1 MLLQQ
6 ILNVFLRIIENQCY
20 ISSGFY
26 FLHKP
31 YIKIICMLSGIY
43 KVKKQPFFLAAW
55 WPWVFASLLFGS
67 ITISQA
73 AELNSISIESGPGQ
87 PLLAQLSLN
96 HVTPDTDISCFSLKQ
111 SPADAQ
117 VNLEYTTLGNQ
128 QASLILWSE
137 SVVASVQS
145 LTLIDRCQHTQQT
158 LTIHADNT
166 VTVSNATPPK
176 ESIPPATQGVTAVTE
191 DIPSEPV
198 PTIPV
203 EAYTALQ
210 AQINELQDGF
220 KQLQTKSDML
230 YASNLAQANIL
241 ASLKTQLTQ
250 LQNENH
256 LLRTLVMALG
266 FGLIASGFFFADW
279 LRRNSA
285 APKVIKSRKLQN
297 SGSSSRTDTATG
309 PATRPGQHFTPTMHP
324 ESLQATNPVTQPP
337 SQGKSTSRLKSVPM
351 HANDDTVAP
360 YLVPQKL
367 SSQQS
372 TQAVMQDA
380 SRLFTHGR
388 VNQAIEHLQ
397 QHLTQH
403 PKCSPW
409 MWLYLLDLLSKE
421 GKQQEFDIVAGECRK
436 HFNLNVE
443 HSPDLKQQGIESFPR
458 VMKALQQAWGTPQ
471 VIALID
477 DLVYNTRLVPR
488 MGFERSVFEDL
499 MLLKE
504 IACQTQNLP
513 AVPPAPK
520 SAHQGEDH
528 LSGNLRELQQL
539 SEDIYVLAPAE
550 HTPFQY
556 WTDFT
561 FELDEAS
568 TLRKSA

>member
-1 MLLQQ
+1 
-6 ILNVFLRIIENQCY
+6 
-20 ISSGFY
+20 
-26 FLHKP
+26 
-31 YIKIICMLSGIY
+31 MLSGIH
-43 KVKKQPFFLAAW
+43 KVKKQHYLHAAHGW
-55 WPWVFASLLFGS
+55 LWLFASLL
-67 ITISQA
+67 ITLIPLSQA
-73 AELNSISIESGPGQ
+73 AELNTVSIESSPGQ
-87 PLLAQLSLN
+87 PLLAQLALN
-96 HVTPDTDISCFSLKQ
+96 NVLPDTDISCFSLRQ
-111 SPADAQ
+111 SPNDAQ
-117 VNLEYTTLGNQ
+117 VHLEYTTLGNQ
-128 QASLILWSE
+128 QGSLILWSE
-137 SVVASVQS
+137 SAVASVQS
-145 LTLIDRCQHTQQT
+145 FTLLDRCQHTQQT

-166 VTVSNATPPK
+166 VTVTNAVTPKDSTPPT
-176 ESIPPATQGVTAVTE
+176 TQVMPVAAE
-191 DIPSEPV
+191 EMPLEQV

-203 EAYTALQ
+203 EAYTILQ
-210 AQINELQDGF
+210 AQINDLQENF
-220 KQLQTKSDML
+220 KQLQTKSDVL
-230 YASNLAQANIL
+230 YASNLTQANIL
-241 ASLKTQLTQ
+241 ATLKTQLTQ

-266 FGLIASGFFFADW
+266 LALIASGFFFADW
-279 LRRNSA
+279 LRRNTA
-285 APKVIKSRKLQN
+285 APKVIKPRKSLN
-297 SGSSSRTDTATG
+297 SESSARTDNATG
-309 PATRPGQHFTPTMHP
+309 PATRPGQHFSSTLPPGNFH
-324 ESLQATNPVTQPP
+324 ATNPATEPP
-337 SQGKSTSRLKSVPM
+337 GQGKPASRLKSVPM

-360 YLVPQKL
+360 HLVPQKL

-388 VNQAIEHLQ
+388 VNQAIEHLR
-397 QHLTQH
+397 QHLAKH

-421 GKQQEFDIVAGECRK
+421 GKQQEFAIVAGECRK
-436 HFNLNVE
+436 HFNLHVE
-443 HSPDLKQQGIESFPR
+443 HTPDLKQQGIESFPR

-477 DLVYNTRLVPR
+477 DLVYNTRMVPR

-513 AVPPAPK
+513 AIPPAAK
-520 SAHQGEDH
+520 SSHAGEEA

-539 SEDIYVLAPAE
+539 SEDIYDLAPAE

>member
-1 MLLQQ
+1 MH
-6 ILNVFLRIIENQCY
+6 
-20 ISSGFY
+20 SS
-26 FLHKP
+26 LAR
-31 YIKIICMLSGIY
+31 
-43 KVKKQPFFLAAW
+43 VKKQFFLMTASGW
-55 WPWVFASLLFGS
+55 LWLFASLLMAFNPA
-67 ITISQA
+67 SQA
-73 AELNSISIESGPGQ
+73 AELSSISIESSPGQ
-87 PLLAQLSLN
+87 ALLAQLSLN
-96 HVTPDTDISCFSLKQ
+96 HVLPDTDVTCFSLKQ
-111 SPADAQ
+111 SPSDLQAH
-117 VNLEYTTLGNQ
+117 LEYTTLGNQ
-128 QASLILWSE
+128 QGSLIIWSE
-137 SVVASVQS
+137 NAVANVQS
-145 LTLIDRCQHTQQT
+145 LTLIDRCQRTQQT

-166 VTVSNATPPK
+166 VTVATGAPQNTTLN
-176 ESIPPATQGVTAVTE
+176 PATAPATEEVPAVTE
-191 DIPSEPV
+191 ESPAPA
-198 PTIPV
+198 PGIPV

-210 AQINELQDGF
+210 AQINDLQDHF
-220 KQLQTKSDML
+220 KQLQTKSDVL

-241 ASLKTQLTQ
+241 ATLKTQLTQ

-256 LLRTLVMALG
+256 LLRTLVIALG
-266 FGLIASGFFFADW
+266 LALIASGFFFADW
-279 LRRNSA
+279 LRKNA
-285 APKVIKSRKLQN
+285 ASPKVIKSRN
-297 SGSSSRTDTATG
+297 SSRKNASTSPAEQASG
-309 PATRPGQHFTPTMHP
+309 PATRPMTGQQGP
-324 ESLQATNPVTQPP
+324 STQPP
-337 SQGKSTSRLKSVPM
+337 GNLDAHHPATQPPAQPRTASRLKSVPM

-397 QHLTQH
+397 QHLTKH

-409 MWLYLLDLLSKE
+409 MWLYLLDLLAKE

-443 HSPDLKQQGIESFPR
+443 HAPDSKQQGIESFPR
-458 VMKALQQAWGTPQ
+458 VTKALQQAWGTPQ

-513 AVPPAPK
+513 AIPPAASSVHAEEAP
-520 SAHQGEDH
+520 
-528 LSGNLRELQQL
+528 LNGNLRELQQL
-539 SEDIYVLAPAE
+539 SEDIYDLAPAE

-561 FELDEAS
+561 FELDEPS
-568 TLRKSA
+568 ILRKSA

>member
-1 MLLQQ
+1 M
-6 ILNVFLRIIENQCY
+6 
-20 ISSGFY
+20 
-26 FLHKP
+26 H
-31 YIKIICMLSGIY
+31 LSLVR
-43 KVKKQPFFLAAW
+43 VKKQFFLMTASGW
-55 WPWVFASLLFGS
+55 LWLFASLLMAFNPA
-67 ITISQA
+67 SQA
-73 AELNSISIESGPGQ
+73 AELSSISIESSPGQ
-87 PLLAQLSLN
+87 ALLAQLSLN
-96 HVTPDTDISCFSLKQ
+96 HVLPDTDVSCFSLKQ
-111 SPADAQ
+111 SPSDLQAH
-117 VNLEYTTLGNQ
+117 LEYTTLGNQ
-128 QASLILWSE
+128 QGSLIIWSE
-137 SVVASVQS
+137 NAVANVQL
-145 LTLIDRCQHTQQT
+145 LTLIDRCQRTQQA

-166 VTVSNATPPK
+166 VTVATGAPQNTTLNPA
-176 ESIPPATQGVTAVTE
+176 PAPATEAAPAVTE
-191 DIPSEPV
+191 EAPAPA
-198 PTIPV
+198 PAIPV

-210 AQINELQDGF
+210 AQINDLQDHF
-220 KQLQTKSDML
+220 KQLQTKSDVL

-241 ASLKTQLTQ
+241 ATLKTQLTQ

-256 LLRTLVMALG
+256 LLRTLVIALG
-266 FGLIASGFFFADW
+266 LALIASGFFFADW
-279 LRRNSA
+279 LRKNA
-285 APKVIKSRKLQN
+285 ASPKVIKSRNPSRKN
-297 SGSSSRTDTATG
+297 ASTSSAEQASG
-309 PATRPGQHFTPTMHP
+309 PATRPMTGQQGP
-324 ESLQATNPVTQPP
+324 STQPP
-337 SQGKSTSRLKSVPM
+337 GNLDAHHPATQPPVQPRSASRLKSVPM

-397 QHLTQH
+397 QHLTKH

-409 MWLYLLDLLSKE
+409 MWLYLLDLLAKE

-443 HSPDLKQQGIESFPR
+443 HAPDSKQQGIESFPR
-458 VMKALQQAWGTPQ
+458 VTKALQQAWGTPQ

-513 AVPPAPK
+513 AIPPAAS
-520 SAHQGEDH
+520 SAHAEEAP
-528 LSGNLRELQQL
+528 LNGNLRELQQL
-539 SEDIYVLAPAE
+539 SEDIYDLAPAE

-561 FELDEAS
+561 FELDEPS
-568 TLRKSA
+568 VLRKSA

>member
-1 MLLQQ
+1 
-6 ILNVFLRIIENQCY
+6 
-20 ISSGFY
+20 
-26 FLHKP
+26 
-31 YIKIICMLSGIY
+31 MLSGIY
-43 KVKKQPFFLAAW
+43 KVKKQHYFITAHGWLW
-55 WPWVFASLLFGS
+55 LFASLLIAFNP
-67 ITISQA
+67 ISQA
-73 AELNSISIESGPGQ
+73 AELNTVSIESSPGQ

-96 HVTPDTDISCFSLKQ
+96 NVLPDTDVSCFSLKQ
-111 SPADAQ
+111 SPTDAQ
-117 VNLEYTTLGNQ
+117 VNLEYTTLSNQ
-128 QASLILWSE
+128 QGLLVLWSE
-137 SVVASVQS
+137 SAVTNVQS
-145 LTLIDRCQHTQQT
+145 LTLLDRCQHTQQT

-166 VTVSNATPPK
+166 VTVS
-176 ESIPPATQGVTAVTE
+176 TAVTPKE
-191 DIPSEPV
+191 PLQPTIQMAPVAAEEAPSESV
-198 PTIPV
+198 QTIPV
-203 EAYTALQ
+203 EAYTTLQ
-210 AQINELQDGF
+210 AQINDLQDSF
-220 KQLQTKSDML
+220 KQLQTKSDVL

-241 ASLKTQLTQ
+241 ATLKTQLTQ

-256 LLRTLVMALG
+256 LLRTLVIALG
-266 FGLIASGFFFADW
+266 LALIASGFFFADW
-279 LRRNSA
+279 LRRNA
-285 APKVIKSRKLQN
+285 DAPKVIKSRKPRN
-297 SGSSSRTDTATG
+297 NESTARTENALG
-309 PATRPGQHFTPTMHP
+309 PTTRPGQHFSSTLPPGNIH
-324 ESLQATNPVTQPP
+324 ATNPATQPP
-337 SQGKSTSRLKSVPM
+337 AQNKTASRLKSVPM

-360 YLVPQKL
+360 HLVPQKL

-388 VNQAIEHLQ
+388 VNQAIDHLQ
-397 QHLTQH
+397 QHLAKH

-421 GKQQEFDIVAGECRK
+421 GKQQEFDVMAGECRK

-443 HSPDLKQQGIESFPR
+443 HTPDFKQQGIESFPR

-513 AVPPAPK
+513 AIPPAAK
-520 SAHQGEDH
+520 SAHTEEEP
-528 LSGNLRELQQL
+528 LNGNLRELQQL
-539 SEDIYVLAPAE
+539 SEDIYDLAPAE

-561 FELDEAS
+561 FELDEPS